1 MTGSLA
7 WKKGCLGKA
16 KYADAGKARAA
27 KRILPYG
34 KTLTLYQCDYCRE
47 WHLGTTNR
55 TADGRAAKRTR

>member
-1 MTGSLA
+1 VTVNLA
-7 WKKGCLGKA
+7 WRKSCFGKA
-16 KYADAGKARAA
+16 RYQDAGKARAA

-34 KTLTLYQCDYCRE
+34 KTLLPYQCDYCQA